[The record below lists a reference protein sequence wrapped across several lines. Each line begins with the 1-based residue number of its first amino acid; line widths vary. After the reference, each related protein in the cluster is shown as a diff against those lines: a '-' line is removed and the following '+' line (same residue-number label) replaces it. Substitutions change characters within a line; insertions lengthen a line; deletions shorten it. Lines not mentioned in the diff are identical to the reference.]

1 MKKSLIALAVAG
13 AMTAPIVAQAD
24 ATLYGNVEVELH
36 MGDDTTSDITDP
48 GSYNGAEDAN
58 LELDDA
64 ILGVK
69 GSSELENLSGVEAFY
84 QLEVEF
90 ARNSD
95 PIRSSTDTGPVST
108 RKALVGLDSGFGTLI
123 FGRQNLLAE
132 SVERM
137 DKYAESLST
146 NNYFAFNDRIGN
158 AATYVTPTFAGFE
171 AYGQIIVQGEQD
183 DSRDDID
190 GGVVGFN
197 YSLGGFDLAAA
208 YSEMDQNIAFA
219 PGTDDTM
226 EIYGVGL
233 GYAIGD
239 LQLDATYEATE
250 DNATNEES
258 DMWGVGAAYALGDA
272 TIGAT
277 YMDFEYDKSPVESDE
292 WGVYASYKLGKK
304 ASVKAQ
310 YTSADVDGNSLS
322 NDDFEKFV
330 LGYNVSF

>member
-24 ATLYGNVEVELH
+24 ATLYGNVEVELI
-36 MGDDTTSDITDP
+36 MGDDTGVDLTAATDADAGYTGASDAD
-48 GSYNGAEDAN
+48 
-58 LELDDA
+58 LQVDDT

-90 ARNSD
+90 ASNKNFD
-95 PIRSSTDTGPVST
+95 SSTDTGEVAT
-108 RKALVGLDSGFGTLI
+108 RKALVGLDGGFGTLI
-123 FGRQNLLAE
+123 FGRQNILAE

-137 DKYAESLST
+137 DKYAESFST
-146 NNYFAFNDRIGN
+146 NQYFAFNDRVGN
-158 AATYVTPTFAGFE
+158 AASYVTPNFGGFE
-171 AYGQIIVQGEQD
+171 AYGQIVVDGEGD
-183 DSRDDID
+183 EDRDDVD
-190 GGVVGFN
+190 GGIVGFN

-208 YSEMDQNIAFA
+208 YSEMDQMNA
-219 PGTDDTM
+219 DTM
-226 EIYGVGL
+226 EVYGVGL
-233 GYAIGD
+233 GWAIAG

-250 DNATNEES
+250 DNETGEES
-258 DMWGVGAAYALGDA
+258 DMWGLGAAYALGDA

-277 YMDFEYDKSPVESDE
+277 YMDFEYDDSGVESDE
-292 WGVYASYKLGKK
+292 WGVYASYALGRK

-310 YTSADVDGNSLS
+310 YTSADVDGNSLE
-322 NDDFEKFV
+322 NDDFDKFV